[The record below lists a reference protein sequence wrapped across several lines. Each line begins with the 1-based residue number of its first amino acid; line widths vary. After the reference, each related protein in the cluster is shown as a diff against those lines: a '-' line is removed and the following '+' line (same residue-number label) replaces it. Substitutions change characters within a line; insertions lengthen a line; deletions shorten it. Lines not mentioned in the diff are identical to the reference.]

1 MLKLFILPKLSLPH
15 LPMLTPYYGENF
27 GQSILF
33 QKIPANEYKGIFETA
48 NFSHESDYLLIP
60 HNWSHIK
67 NNFDYI
73 RDCERE
79 SERLEKKIIVFE
91 YSDSHDPVTV
101 KNAIVFRSS
110 QYRSLLGKNEIIMP
124 AYVEDLGR
132 NGIITRHKSNKPVV
146 GFVGRSGFLNLGDRL
161 KFAFKSIIRKGA
173 FRDGRYFR
181 RKMMNACT
189 KSNLVVSNFIE
200 RKSYSGNLKSI
211 ELDPLV
217 ARKEYVDN
225 MNQSDFVL
233 APKGDGNYSLRFY
246 EALSLGRVPVMIDTE
261 ALMPFSDILDYAQ
274 FSLLINM
281 EDAAI
286 TDKRIADFYGTLSA
300 GQFEEMQKKAR
311 DIFIDYLSMPSF
323 LKKALTKEYLN
334 RYEK

>member
-15 LPMLTPYYGENF
+15 LPMLTPYYGENL

-33 QKIPANEYKGIFETA
+33 QKISANDYKGIFETA

-67 NNFDYI
+67 NNFEYI
-73 RDCERE
+73 RACERE

-91 YSDSHDPVTV
+91 YGDSHDPVTV
-101 KNAIVFRSS
+101 RNSIVFRSS
-110 QYRSLLGKNEIIMP
+110 QYRSLLRENEIIMP
-124 AYVEDLGR
+124 AYVEDLGK
-132 NGIITRHKSNKPVV
+132 NGIITRHKSDKPVV
-146 GFVGRSGFLNLGDRL
+146 GFAGRSGFFNLRDRFKYGL
-161 KFAFKSIIRKGA
+161 KSLVRRGA

-181 RKMMNACT
+181 RKMMNACK
-189 KSNLVVSNFIE
+189 KSTLVASNFIE
-200 RKSYSGNLKSI
+200 RRSYSGNIKSI

-217 ARKEYVDN
+217 ARREYVDN

-246 EALSLGRVPVMIDTE
+246 EALSLGRVPVIVDTE
-261 ALMPFSDILDYAQ
+261 AVMPFSGIIDYSQ
-274 FSLLINM
+274 FSLLIKM
-281 EDAAI
+281 DDADI
-286 TDKRIADFYGTLSA
+286 TDKRIADFYGSLSA
-300 GQFEEMQKKAR
+300 AQYEEMQKKAR

-323 LKKALTKEYLN
+323 LKKALAKEYLS